1 MGELGA
7 GFPEVAVNF
16 GKTSI
21 NNPDKQALHS
31 NIKKLKRQNSTSSPV
46 SQEEKILP

>member
-7 GFPEVAVNF
+7 GFTEVAANF

-21 NNPDKQALHS
+21 NNPDT
-31 NIKKLKRQNSTSSPV
+31 NKLYIATS
-46 SQEEKILP
+46 KT